1 MIKCIDNAKYLQEL
15 MVNSGVKCTLNKYS
29 TTVVFE
35 RPGREIVQKWQL
47 ACTGDIAH
55 VVVMPSVSK
64 NKLRKFHREYMA
76 ARNNA

>member
-1 MIKCIDNAKYLQEL
+1 
-15 MVNSGVKCTLNKYS
+15 MVQSGVKCTLNKYS

-35 RPGREIVQKWQL
+35 RPCWEVVKKWQL

-64 NKLRKFHREYMA
+64 GKLRKFHKDYME
-76 ARNNA
+76 ARNAGKTAA